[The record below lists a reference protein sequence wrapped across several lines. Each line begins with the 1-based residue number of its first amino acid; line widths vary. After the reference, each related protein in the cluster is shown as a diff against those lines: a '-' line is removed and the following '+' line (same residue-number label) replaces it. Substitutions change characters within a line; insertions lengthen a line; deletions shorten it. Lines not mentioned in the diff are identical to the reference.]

1 MSRASSAGTPSIRSI
16 ISAMVRA
23 VASRSAPGRVRC
35 RSKVE
40 RLFDGHHTAGQFV
53 GELPATSRDLFTED
67 FPNKI
72 RDPEGVTKDG
82 LRPMDPTAPT
92 S

>member
-1 MSRASSAGTPSIRSI
+1 M
-16 ISAMVRA
+16 
-23 VASRSAPGRVRC
+23 
-35 RSKVE
+35 E